1 MLIPRFMNAV
11 CFGKFGFCAV
21 LALALPVDAQERV
34 ETELQSSPSLQ
45 ERVSAQTQLP
55 LFLSGQ
61 HITGRPDVA
70 AHIEGSARLVKGDMA
85 ITADRLE
92 YTSTTDVAKAIGH
105 VRVNK
110 AGNVYEGPLL
120 ELRLDTFEGF
130 FNQPS
135 YYFPRNN
142 SHGQAARVDFLDEQ
156 RTVIHQASFTTC
168 QPLPVPNWMPDWIL
182 TADTISLDTGEN
194 RGLAQG
200 ALLSFKGMP
209 LLPVPYL
216 SFPLSD
222 QRKSGVLPPT
232 LGLDNVDG
240 YAVSVPY
247 YWNIAPNRDVTIT
260 PTVMSKR
267 GLSLGNAFR
276 YLESNHSGTVQL
288 NWMPSDALRDA
299 SRWGLN
305 TTHQAQLSN
314 PWSDDGLDIKLKVN
328 RVSDDNY
335 WRDFTRVDNSLTQ
348 RLLANDATLS
358 WTNGYFSNNV
368 RTVKWQTLQDV
379 SAPIVPPYNR
389 LPQISTTYLR
399 TNVDGFD
406 YSLTADYTRFQ
417 SDATLTGQANG
428 ERTYGV
434 MVLSYPMMAMA
445 AYLKPKLQWH
455 VTQYQFETP
464 LVDGQR
470 SATRVLPTL
479 SLDSGLVFEKAT
491 AWFGRSLRQTL
502 EPRAFYVNTPYRSQ
516 QALPNYDS
524 GVMDFNLSTIYT
536 ENAFVGNDR
545 ISDSNMLT
553 LGVTTRFLNP
563 DTGAEAL
570 RLGVAQRLRFAD
582 QNVNLP
588 GDVPVYDRISD
599 VLLGGSLHWD
609 SRFSMEGTVQ
619 FNPKTEQSVRSTL
632 QGHYSP
638 GNYRTLSAAYRF
650 QRELSEQIDLGWQ
663 WPLNVVSP
671 ERGRWYSVGRLNYS
685 MNESKLV
692 DSVVGFEYDAGCWL
706 GRVVLER
713 LQTSTVTATQRLMFQ
728 LEFVGFS
735 RLGVNPL
742 KSLKDNIPGYQNLRD
757 PPAVPSR
764 FSNYDKSP

>member
-1 MLIPRFMNAV
+1 MLIPRFINAA
-11 CFGKFGFCAV
+11 CFGKWGVAAV
-21 LALALPVDAQERV
+21 LALTLPVNAQELM
-34 ETELQSSPSLQ
+34 ESELQDSPMLQ
-45 ERVSAQTQLP
+45 EQWPASVRAQLP

-61 HITGRPDVA
+61 HITGRPDVDA
-70 AHIEGSARLVKGDMA
+70 RIEGSARLVKGDMI
-85 ITADRLE
+85 ITADRLD
-92 YTSTTDVAKAIGH
+92 YTSATDSARAIGQ

-110 AGNVYEGPLL
+110 AGNVYEGHLL
-120 ELRLDTFEGF
+120 ELRLNAFEGF
-130 FNQPS
+130 FNQTR
-135 YYFPRNN
+135 YYFPKNN
-142 SHGQAARVDFLDEQ
+142 ANGQAARVDFLDEQ

-168 QPLPVPNWMPDWIL
+168 QPLPVPHWMPDWIL
-182 TADTISLDTGEN
+182 TADTLSFDSGEN
-194 RGLAQG
+194 RGTAQG

-247 YWNIAPNRDVTIT
+247 YWNIAPNRDATIT

-267 GLSLGNAFR
+267 GLSLGNEFR

-299 SRWGLN
+299 TRWGLN
-305 TTHQAQLSN
+305 TTHQARLSN
-314 PWSDDGLDIKLKVN
+314 AWSDNGVDVTLKFN

-358 WTNGYFSNNV
+358 WTNGYFSNSV
-368 RTVKWQTLQDV
+368 RTVKWQILQDV

-389 LPQISTTYLR
+389 LPQISTQYVR
-399 TNVDGFD
+399 TNVNGLD
-406 YSLTADYTRFQ
+406 YSLFADYTRFQ
-417 SDATLTGQANG
+417 SDAALTQQANG
-428 ERTYGV
+428 ERTYSV
-434 MVLSYPMMAMA
+434 MVLGYPMTTMAGF
-445 AYLKPKLQWH
+445 LKPKVQWH
-455 VTQYQFETP
+455 LTHYQFETP
-464 LVDGQR
+464 LANGQR
-470 SATRVLPTL
+470 SATRALPTL
-479 SLDSGLVFEKAT
+479 SLDSGLVFEQDT
-491 AWFGRSLRQTL
+491 SLLGRSLRQTL
-502 EPRAFYVNTPYRSQ
+502 EPRAFYVNTPYRNQ

-553 LGVTTRFLNP
+553 LGVTTRFLNA
-563 DTGAEAL
+563 DTGAEAM
-570 RLGVAQRLRFAD
+570 RFGVAQRLRLTD

-609 SRFSMEGTVQ
+609 PRFSFDGTVQ

-638 GNYRTLSAAYRF
+638 GTYRTLSAAYRF
-650 QRELSEQIDLGWQ
+650 QRELSEQLDLGWQ
-663 WPLNVVSP
+663 WPINGASADR
-671 ERGRWYSVGRLNYS
+671 ERWYSVGRLNYS
-685 MNESKLV
+685 MNDSKLV
-692 DSVVGFEYDAGCWL
+692 DSVLGFEYDAGCWL

-728 LEFVGFS
+728 LEFVGFA

-742 KSLKDNIPGYQNLRD
+742 KSLKDNIPGYHNLRD

-764 FSNYDKSP
+764 FSNYE